1 MAAREQERIRR
12 GFTLIELLV
21 VIAIIA
27 VLIALLLPAVQQ
39 AREAA
44 RRTQC
49 KNHLKQMGIALHN
62 YVDVNRCFPI
72 GHQHRGIF
80 DGVADSAG
88 AAGNGGAGFAW
99 STYILPYTDQTP
111 LYNKFDTSFPLSNT
125 SYPASVRNAA
135 LAATVIPWARCP
147 SDTAPPTA
155 NTGAA
160 GLIGAI
166 RPQATTSYTASSGSH
181 DGNQAGWPFNNQ
193 DRRNGIF
200 YRDSNILIA
209 NILDGL
215 SNTICVGEVTWELA
229 PESRMFGAVNPN
241 NGWANG
247 NSSRLQAHAEFG
259 LNPPTSAPAAIKSEC
274 FHSLHTGGAHFLFC
288 DGAVKFINENIQH
301 TGFPWNANNP
311 YDRNNGGIGYGIYQ
325 RLFSRN
331 DKFPIS
337 NF

>member
-1 MAAREQERIRR
+1 MSLQRHGNR

-49 KNHLKQMGIALHN
+49 KNNLKQIGLALHN
-62 YVDVNRCFPI
+62 YVDVNRVFPI
-72 GHQHRGIF
+72 GHQHRGIH
-80 DGVADSAG
+80 DGVADTAG
-88 AAGNGGAGFAW
+88 AAGDGGAGFAW
-99 STYILPYTDQTP
+99 STYILPFTDQTP
-111 LYNKFDTSFPLSNT
+111 LYNKFDVNFPLSNT
-125 SYPASVRNAA
+125 SIPASVRNAA

-147 SDTAPPTA
+147 SDTAPGTA
-155 NTGAA
+155 NTGTAA
-160 GLIGAI
+160 QIGAI

-200 YRDSNILIA
+200 YRDSNIGMASIT
-209 NILDGL
+209 DGL

-229 PESRMFGAVNPN
+229 TESRMFGAVAPA

-247 NSSRLQAHAEFG
+247 NSNRLQAHAEFG
-259 LNPPTSAPAAIKSEC
+259 LNPPATAAAAIKSEC

-288 DGAVKFINENIQH
+288 DGAVKFISENIQH
-301 TGFPWNANNP
+301 TGFVWNANNP
-311 YDRNNGGIGYGIYQ
+311 YDRNNGGRGYGLYQ
-325 RLFSRN
+325 RLFSRA
-331 DKFPIS
+331 DKYPLG